1 MPEPQTGR
9 IGGGV
14 LKDNLLRQ
22 GINLNFANVSADVSA
37 GNPLLHLD
45 VNSLKIAVNT
55 DIPDAGDLT
64 IPSTSQTQNI
74 ISGYANIDNFAID
87 TSQITT
93 VGGDISLNAGTSIN
107 ATAIA
112 TDDLKIDFNTI
123 STTTT
128 NSNIELRPDGLGTVN
143 IRSNWNITGN
153 LHATG
158 NIQTSGNLTFGS
170 DDQDDFTF
178 AADINSDIIPDI
190 TKTSDL
196 GSPTKR
202 WMNIYST
209 LLNGE
214 RLIVNNV
221 EVGSGNSSL
230 SRRHGNMFYV
240 STLGD
245 NTNVGDHQH
254 GAFRT
259 LKHALDVVD
268 GSTAG
273 PVTVHIFPGE
283 YEEEFP
289 LTVPSNVT
297 VIGEDIRTVIIKP
310 TVSTQSNDAFYLDG
324 ESTVCHLTIKDFYS
338 PGYAFKFLTGGIIST
353 RSPYVHNITVI
364 TKGSVTSAS
373 DPRGFAQ
380 GDAGAG
386 AYLDGAVLDNAS
398 LSASALF
405 HSVTFITPNS
415 NGLEITNDVRIEWLN
430 CFTYFADK
438 GIYALDSGG
447 GGGEIRSI
455 NSANVYGNYGA
466 IADGS
471 NTLMYLIGHN
481 FGYIGSGSS
490 STNDVTLILQDQEV
504 VELNN
509 GKVHFVSTDQQGTF
523 RVGDSFFANF
533 TDGTTSFDAGQLN
546 FDELSAIF
554 ISTNGNVTYIDG
566 QLIQTGNIEISGNTI
581 TTNNGD
587 LIFDPLDDNFLI
599 SANSTFILS
608 RGTDLDRN
616 DKQGEIRYNTDTN
629 LYEGYS
635 TGNLSFNG
643 TYSSDRETSIA
654 AHPTNNTI
662 VLRADNLDV
671 GTFNSTGLSI
681 HGLLVGDVLFDNNIT
696 SSNTLDTDLN
706 LVRGA
711 TNNDLVIDDLLLKD
725 ARITNTS
732 NNNLLMKNTD
742 DGYIKFAGNKGLSIP
757 RGTTA
762 ERPIAEIGQT
772 RYNTELSQ
780 LEIWGG
786 ASWSSVTG
794 AGGDADADDIQELLD
809 LYILVLG

>member
-9 IGGGV
+9 IGGGA

-22 GINLNFANVSADVSA
+22 GINLNFANVSADISA

-74 ISGYANIDNFAID
+74 ISGYANIDNLAID

-178 AADINSDIIPDI
+178 AADVNSDIIPDI
-190 TKTSDL
+190 TQTSDL
-196 GSPTKR
+196 GSSTKR

-214 RLIVNNV
+214 RLIVDNI
-221 EVGSGNSSL
+221 EVGSENSSL
-230 SRRHGNMFYV
+230 ARRHGNMFYV

-245 NTNVGDHQH
+245 DTNVGDHQH

-289 LTVPSNVT
+289 LTVPPNVT
-297 VIGEDIRTVIIKP
+297 VMGEDIRTVIIKP

-438 GIYALDSGG
+438 GMYALDSGG

-490 STNDVTLILQDQEV
+490 STNDVTLLLQDQEV

-566 QLIQTGNIEISGNTI
+566 QLIQTGNIEIFGNTI

-587 LIFDPLDDNFLI
+587 LIFDPLDDNFSI

-681 HGLLVGDVLFDNNIT
+681 HGLLVDDILFDNNIT

-725 ARITNTS
+725 TRITNTS

-762 ERPIAEIGQT
+762 ERPIAETGQT

-780 LEIWGG
+780 LEIWNGTT
-786 ASWSSVTG
+786 WSSVTG

>member
-22 GINLNFANVSADVSA
+22 GINLNFADVSADISA

-45 VNSLKIAVNT
+45 VNASKIAVNT

-64 IPSTSQTQNI
+64 IPSTSQTENL

-128 NSNIELRPDGLGTVN
+128 NSNIELRPDGVGTVN
-143 IRSNWNITGN
+143 IRSNWNITGD

-178 AADINSDIIPDI
+178 AADINSDIIPDV
-190 TKTSDL
+190 TKTSNL
-196 GSPTKR
+196 GNSPKR
-202 WMNIYST
+202 WMNVYST
-209 LLNGE
+209 LLDGE
-214 RLIVNNV
+214 NLIVNNI
-221 EVGSGNSSL
+221 EVGSANSSL
-230 SRRHGNMFYV
+230 QRRQGNMFYV

-245 NTNVGDHQH
+245 DTNVGDHQH

-297 VIGEDIRTVIIKP
+297 VMGEDIRTVIIKP
-310 TVSTQSNDAFYLDG
+310 TVSTQSNDVFYLDG
-324 ESTVCHLTIKDFYS
+324 ESTVCYLTIKDFYS

-380 GDAGAG
+380 GDAGSG
-386 AYLDGAVLDNAS
+386 AYLNGAVLDNAS
-398 LSASALF
+398 LPASALF

-455 NSANVYGNYGA
+455 NSANVYGNYGTV
-466 IADGS
+466 ADGS

-490 STNDVTLILQDQEV
+490 SSNDVTLLLQDQEV

-509 GKVHFVSTDQQGTF
+509 GKIHFVSTDQQGTF

-587 LIFDPLDDNFLI
+587 LIFDPLDDNFSM

-616 DKQGEIRYNTDTN
+616 NKQGEIRYNTDTN

-662 VLRADNLDV
+662 VLRANNLDV

-681 HGLLVGDVLFDNNIT
+681 HGLLVDDVLFDDNIV
-696 SSNTLDTDLN
+696 SSNTIDVDLN
-706 LVRGA
+706 LVRGV
-711 TNNDLVIDDLLLKD
+711 TNNELVIDDLLFKD

-742 DGYIKFAGNKGLSIP
+742 SGYLKFAGNKGLSIP

-762 ERPIAEIGQT
+762 QRPTAEVGNT
-772 RYNTELSQ
+772 RYNTELTQ
-780 LEIWGG
+780 LEIWNGT
-786 ASWSSVTG
+786 SWSSVTG
-794 AGGDADADDIQELLD
+794 AGGDADAADIQELLD

>member
-22 GINLNFANVSADVSA
+22 GINLNFANVSADISA

-74 ISGYANIDNFAID
+74 ILGYANIDNFAID

-178 AADINSDIIPDI
+178 AADISSDIIPDV

-196 GSPTKR
+196 GSSTKR

-209 LLNGE
+209 LLSGE

-245 NTNVGDHQH
+245 DTNVGDHQH

-438 GIYALDSGG
+438 GMYALDSGN

-490 STNDVTLILQDQEV
+490 STNDVTLLLQDQEV

-681 HGLLVGDVLFDNNIT
+681 HGLLVDDVLFDNNIT

-725 ARITNTS
+725 TRITNTS

>member
-22 GINLNFANVSADVSA
+22 GINLNFANVSADISA

-178 AADINSDIIPDI
+178 AADINSDIIPDV

-245 NTNVGDHQH
+245 DTNVGDHQH

-297 VIGEDIRTVIIKP
+297 VMGEDIRTVIIKP

-438 GIYALDSGG
+438 GMYALDSGG

-490 STNDVTLILQDQEV
+490 STNDVTLLLQDQEV

-681 HGLLVGDVLFDNNIT
+681 HGLLVDDVLFDNNIT

-725 ARITNTS
+725 TRITNTS

-786 ASWSSVTG
+786 VSWSSVTG
-794 AGGDADADDIQELLD
+794 AGGDADAADIQELLD

>member
-22 GINLNFANVSADVSA
+22 GINLNFANVSADISA

-178 AADINSDIIPDI
+178 AADINSDIIPDV

-245 NTNVGDHQH
+245 DTNVGDHQH

-297 VIGEDIRTVIIKP
+297 VMGEDIRTVIIKP

-438 GIYALDSGG
+438 GMYALDSGG

-490 STNDVTLILQDQEV
+490 STNDVTLLLQDQEV

-681 HGLLVGDVLFDNNIT
+681 HGLLVDDVLFDNNIT

-725 ARITNTS
+725 TRITNTS

-786 ASWSSVTG
+786 VSWSSVTG